1 MPDRS
6 RLRRDIWLS
15 LVFLVLTAILWF
27 LPTGFEDRGDPTAV
41 RAKAE
46 ILTVD
51 DSRVLRFGVLK
62 TGWQTL
68 TMRLLEGPFQGQVVE
83 GDNQLLGKLEMDKY
97 FQPGDTALAVITTTP
112 EGGISRV
119 NPQDHYRLG
128 VEALLF
134 ALFAGLLV
142 LFAGFTGAR
151 ALLSFLFT
159 ALAIWKLFI
168 PAMLRG
174 LDPVWIGLALTTAI
188 TAAVIFLVGGLSR
201 KSLAAFLGALT
212 GFLTTGATALLLA
225 PSFHLN
231 GAVKPFSETLLY
243 TGFGHLDLTRIF
255 LAGIC
260 LAATGA
266 VMDLA
271 MDVAASQNEVLQKK
285 PDLKFGE
292 ALRSGFAV
300 GRAVT
305 GTMTTTLLLAYSGG
319 YMTLL
324 MVFMAQGVPMANLF
338 NLNYVAAE
346 VFNTLVGSFG
356 LVATAPF
363 TALIGAAVFT
373 RRKRG
378 ATPQ

>member
-1 MPDRS
+1 
-6 RLRRDIWLS
+6 
-15 LVFLVLTAILWF
+15 
-27 LPTGFEDRGDPTAV
+27 
-41 RAKAE
+41 
-46 ILTVD
+46 
-51 DSRVLRFGVLK
+51 
-62 TGWQTL
+62 
-68 TMRLLEGPFQGQVVE
+68 
-83 GDNQLLGKLEMDKY
+83 
-97 FQPGDTALAVITTTP
+97 
-112 EGGISRV
+112 
-119 NPQDHYRLG
+119 
-128 VEALLF
+128 
-134 ALFAGLLV
+134 
-142 LFAGFTGAR
+142 
-151 ALLSFLFT
+151 
-159 ALAIWKLFI
+159 
-168 PAMLRG
+168 
-174 LDPVWIGLALTTAI
+174 
-188 TAAVIFLVGGLSR
+188 
-201 KSLAAFLGALT
+201 
-212 GFLTTGATALLLA
+212 ALLLA

-255 LAGIC
+255 LASIC

-373 RRKRG
+373 RWRRG
-378 ATPQ
+378 ATPR